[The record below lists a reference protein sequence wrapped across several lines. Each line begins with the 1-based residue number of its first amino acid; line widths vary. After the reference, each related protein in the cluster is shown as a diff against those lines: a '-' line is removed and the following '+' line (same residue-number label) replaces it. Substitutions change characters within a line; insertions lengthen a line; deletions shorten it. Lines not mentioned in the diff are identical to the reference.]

1 MRMIKPG
8 NAPRSLAGG
17 LGGCT
22 SPHGANNSL
31 SSEEKNYSLPLRV
44 TREDIDALPPLE
56 KIFAEHLI
64 ETRPGEVFIVV
75 ERSEG

>member
-1 MRMIKPG
+1 MIKPG
-8 NAPRSLAGG
+8 APRSLAGG

-22 SPHGANNSL
+22 SPHGTSISL

-44 TREDIDALPPLE
+44 TPDLVKSIKKRYP
-56 KIFAEHLI
+56 I
-64 ETRPGEVFIVV
+64 ESAVLDLMLLDGRAVLVP

>member
-1 MRMIKPG
+1 MIKPG

-22 SPHGANNSL
+22 SPHGTSISL

-44 TREDIDALPPLE
+44 TPDLVKSIKKRYP
-56 KIFAEHLI
+56 I
-64 ETRPGEVFIVV
+64 ESAVLDLMLLDGRAVLVP